1 MVRESKR
8 ERERGKSSNF
18 LSPSEDRDR
27 DVVLNSSFSFKT
39 ERDREM
45 RAIISSVPFSPNG
58 NNSSSPLPS
67 SSSSSSSASHQFE
80 ILEQNS
86 DLFLLNLIS
95 VIDCLVIIMGTMGN
109 LTSLYLLTRKRLRP
123 VSSMR
128 YLAALCLVDTVCLY
142 GWYLSS
148 VYRQLNGDHLRRIE
162 NLSPFLCKL
171 VAYMSFSSLQL
182 SSILL
187 CMLTID
193 RFLIIV
199 ASKWRQK

>member
-1 MVRESKR
+1 
-8 ERERGKSSNF
+8 
-18 LSPSEDRDR
+18 
-27 DVVLNSSFSFKT
+27 
-39 ERDREM
+39 M
-45 RAIISSVPFSPNG
+45 RAIISATEQSDDLGG
-58 NNSSSPLPS
+58 NFS
-67 SSSSSSSASHQFE
+67 SSSSLSSSAASKYRFE
-80 ILEQNS
+80 IVAKNT
-86 DLFLLNLIS
+86 DLFVLNLIS
-95 VIDCLVIIMGTMGN
+95 VIDSLVIIIGTIGN

-128 YLAALCLVDTVCLY
+128 YLAALTLVDTVCLY

-148 VYRQLNGDHLRRIE
+148 VYRQLNGDHLRRLE
-162 NLSPFLCKL
+162 NLSPVLCKL
-171 VAYMSFSSLQL
+171 IAYMSFSSLQL